1 MLKLESMAD
10 LDQLIKNEIP
20 ESLTLEYKASD
31 SLGRSN
37 DQRKELVKDVS
48 AFANSAG
55 FKSSMELWRQS
66 ASSLALTGPIRPSP
80 RMD

>member
-1 MLKLESMAD
+1 MLKLETLAD
-10 LDQLIKNEIP
+10 LDQLFKNEIP

-55 FKSSMELWRQS
+55 GQIVYGIVEVERKPIRVDG
-66 ASSLALTGPIRPSP
+66 GPIRP
-80 RMD
+80 